1 MWRDYKEMAEWQL
14 RASKLEKAEQV
25 LSRLAEVE
33 RSAGEEESFKAEM
46 RTLES
51 QYQIT
56 TLHYFQSWAFFK
68 HVSALN
74 LGAMEVSK
82 LKLLRGWSN
91 EFRASIKFIDNE
103 CSPRMSVKV
112 GVIYVKK
119 EQYDQRSILSNTA
132 GSTKYEQ
139 LLQTLGKPLKRR
151 RYHKPLALQPDI
163 LYHATAIH
171 ELIFHVNTRMPTL
184 LDDDQQ
190 VDKKKYIGSDSV
202 HIVWN
207 ENDREY
213 RPGTITGALNFVHLV
228 VHPLRNGL
236 YRIRVVRK
244 KEESKRES
252 KLVKFFG
259 PLLTGMAVPM
269 HILPVLLRYT
279 AINARRSITF
289 KSLQMYNLLGE
300 RKKTLEKV
308 IASSAINHDA
318 KVEEEFE
325 FIDRFIRMGMPD

>member
-1 MWRDYKEMAEWQL
+1 
-14 RASKLEKAEQV
+14 
-25 LSRLAEVE
+25 
-33 RSAGEEESFKAEM
+33 M

-51 QYQIT
+51 QYQVT

-68 HVSALN
+68 HINALN
-74 LGAMEVSK
+74 LGAMESSK
-82 LKLLRGWSN
+82 LRLLRGWSSD
-91 EFRASIKFIDNE
+91 FRSAIKFIDNE

-119 EQYDQRSILSNTA
+119 EQYDQKSILFNIA
-132 GSTKYEQ
+132 GSAKYEQ

-151 RYHKPLALQPDI
+151 RYHKCLALQPDI

-171 ELIFHVNTRMPTL
+171 ELVFHVNTRMPTL

-190 VDKKKYIGSDSV
+190 VDKKKYIGNDSV

-236 YRIRVVRK
+236 YRIKVERK
-244 KEESKRES
+244 KEESKKES
-252 KLVKFFG
+252 KPVKFFG
-259 PLLTGMAVPM
+259 PLLTGMVVPM
-269 HILPVLLRYT
+269 GILPILLRYT

-289 KSLQMYNLLGE
+289 KSLQMHNLLGE
-300 RKKTLEKV
+300 RKKTLGKV
-308 IASSAINHDA
+308 IAESAIKHDA
-318 KVEEEFE
+318 RLEEEFE
-325 FIDRFIRMGMPD
+325 FIDKFIRMGMPD